1 MNKRIENALET
12 HKKLGLETKTKIL
25 SMIAQSEPA
34 GMTTDDLVKATKR
47 NRRTIHV
54 ICKKYQDDD
63 ILMKTGTF
71 GKYHLGP
78 KSREDIHLRAFFFQ
92 EKIFEKFFRLAGTGA
107 STSSKYF
114 DYQNYGHILHFS
126 KERREYNED
135 FSKRNRDL
143 DELYLYE
150 YSLKLGAIFTY
161 QLIQSIKNAQQRPEL
176 DLSKKD
182 QIIAKWVEKVINPLS
197 ILESFSHL
205 CPVYKRMQRPRE
217 NASSFRPS
225 FFELQNV
232 KIAEL
237 EKIFE
242 NIFPELFKDLEKI
255 KHSDEVAGRVE
266 WAKDHALELVR
277 LEKLEK
283 KMERLKKEDPN
294 HVKCKGK
301 LESTLFVHNDGQ
313 FVKRCSKCRRW
324 IPVGDYKP

>member
-1 MNKRIENALET
+1 MDTYFIFPKNDESITRTFQKET
-12 HKKLGLETKTKIL
+12 ET
-25 SMIAQSEPA
+25 SM
-34 GMTTDDLVKATKR
+34 K
-47 NRRTIHV
+47 
-54 ICKKYQDDD
+54 
-63 ILMKTGTF
+63 
-71 GKYHLGP
+71 
-78 KSREDIHLRAFFFQ
+78 
-92 EKIFEKFFRLAGTGA
+92 
-107 STSSKYF
+107 
-114 DYQNYGHILHFS
+114 
-126 KERREYNED
+126 
-135 FSKRNRDL
+135 
-143 DELYLYE
+143 LYLYE

-301 LESTLFVHNDGQ
+301 LESMLFVHNDGQ

>member
-1 MNKRIENALET
+1 LSKRIENAIET
-12 HKKLGLETKTKIL
+12 HKKLGEETKTKIL
-25 SMIAQSEPA
+25 SMVAQSEPA

-54 ICKKYQDDD
+54 ICKKYQDNG
-63 ILMKTGTF
+63 ILRKTGTF

-114 DYQNYGHILHFS
+114 DFQNYGHILHFS

-176 DLSKKD
+176 DQSKKD
-182 QIIAKWVEKVINPLS
+182 QIIVKWVEKVINPLS
-197 ILESFSHL
+197 ILDSFSRL
-205 CPVYKRMQRPRE
+205 NPVYKRMQMPKE
-217 NASSFRPS
+217 NTSNFKPS
-225 FFELQNV
+225 FFELQDVN
-232 KIAEL
+232 IAEL

-242 NIFPELFKDLEKI
+242 NIFPELFIDLEKI
-255 KHSDEVAGRVE
+255 KHSDGVAGKIQG
-266 WAKDHALELVR
+266 AKNHALELLR
-277 LEKLEK
+277 LKKLEK
-283 KMERLKKEDPN
+283 RIERLEKEDPN
-294 HVKCKGK
+294 HIKCGGA
-301 LESTLFVHNDGQ
+301 LEPILFVHSNGQ
-313 FVKRCSKCRRW
+313 YFKKCSKCRRR
-324 IPVGDYKP
+324 IPVEGPKT